1 MRLFLLL
8 ALLFMPLSVYAQEE
22 EKPAAEEEQVEEV
35 EKEKEE
41 EPDPR
46 VTYSPDFCE
55 FEITF
60 PDEPYSI
67 RRCEDPQTKE
77 RCFDLVSYTQVYE
90 LSSTVNFRVICNPVD
105 ESVYEDYSTEVM
117 DATLKAMTKDSIV
130 EGHKSSVREEE
141 HFKQAGLV
149 GEGKVGK
156 MSTIYIAQLWIG
168 KQSAFTVEAE
178 LIGQA
183 HDAADKLFSDILK
196 TVKHSGKK
204 AVKPPRKTTQPIN
217 D

>member
-1 MRLFLLL
+1 MRLILFI
-8 ALLFMPLSVYAQEE
+8 ALLFMPLSVHAQEE
-22 EKPAAEEEQVEEV
+22 EKPAAEEEQVEAPA
-35 EKEKEE
+35 EKEE

-60 PDEPYSI
+60 PDDPYTV

-90 LSSTVNFRVICNPVD
+90 MASTVNFRVICNPVD
-105 ESVYEDYSTEVM
+105 ESVYDDYSVDVM
-117 DATLKAMTKDSIV
+117 EATLQAMTKDSMV
-130 EGHKSSVREEE
+130 EGHRSSVREEE

-156 MSTIYIAQLWIG
+156 MPTIYIAQLWIG
-168 KQSAFTVEAE
+168 KHSAFTVEAE

-183 HDAADKLFSDILK
+183 HDTADKLFSDILK
-196 TVKHSGKK
+196 TVKYSGAKDLPKPKK
-204 AVKPPRKTTQPIN
+204 TVQPAN
-217 D
+217 E

>member
-1 MRLFLLL
+1 MILVLVIL
-8 ALLFMPLSVYAQEE
+8 ATLVFKPPANAQDTEVSNE
-22 EKPAAEEEQVEEV
+22 EKQVEEV
-35 EKEKEE
+35 VEKEE